1 MIWFMRM
8 TRHIR
13 TICVLAIIAMCT
25 FLPNQSRAQAD
36 KMNFIPG
43 SVELNDVTEKLYSLF
58 ENGNY
63 SEAVPS
69 RHLWYKA
76 QPV

>member
-1 MIWFMRM
+1 MTVTSDIRAIW
-8 TRHIR
+8 I
-13 TICVLAIIAMCT
+13 LAIIAMYA
-25 FLPNQSRAQAD
+25 FLPGQSRVQAD
-36 KMNFIPG
+36 EMKFIPG